1 MTVILLLWL
10 YRLPYFALAKTLFFS
25 CSLAVKSFRCSVIPG
40 TKALLRSPGDCHPA
54 RLPSAPGRD
63 GAAVTDARR
72 SVPGMCSDRCGG
84 VVSAEPIG
92 DDEWAK
98 VIKKR
103 AEAAG
108 LDPALF
114 SGQV

>member
-1 MTVILLLWL
+1 
-10 YRLPYFALAKTLFFS
+10 
-25 CSLAVKSFRCSVIPG
+25 
-40 TKALLRSPGDCHPA
+40 
-54 RLPSAPGRD
+54 
-63 GAAVTDARR
+63 
-72 SVPGMCSDRCGG
+72 MCSDRCGG

-114 SGQV
+114 SGHSMRAGFLTSAAEACADVLKMAEVSRHKSLDVLRRCRHDADLPRTDRLKGKR

>member
-1 MTVILLLWL
+1 
-10 YRLPYFALAKTLFFS
+10 
-25 CSLAVKSFRCSVIPG
+25 
-40 TKALLRSPGDCHPA
+40 
-54 RLPSAPGRD
+54 
-63 GAAVTDARR
+63 
-72 SVPGMCSDRCGG
+72 MCSDRCGG

-108 LDPALF
+108 LALHC
-114 SGQV
+114 SADTV

>member
-1 MTVILLLWL
+1 M
-10 YRLPYFALAKTLFFS
+10 
-25 CSLAVKSFRCSVIPG
+25 
-40 TKALLRSPGDCHPA
+40 
-54 RLPSAPGRD
+54 
-63 GAAVTDARR
+63 TDARR

-114 SGQV
+114 SGHSMRAGLPYFSSRGWRGCFEDG

>member
-1 MTVILLLWL
+1 M
-10 YRLPYFALAKTLFFS
+10 
-25 CSLAVKSFRCSVIPG
+25 
-40 TKALLRSPGDCHPA
+40 
-54 RLPSAPGRD
+54 
-63 GAAVTDARR
+63 TDARR
-72 SVPGMCSDRCGG
+72 SVPGMCSDRCGR

-92 DDEWAK
+92 DDEWAM